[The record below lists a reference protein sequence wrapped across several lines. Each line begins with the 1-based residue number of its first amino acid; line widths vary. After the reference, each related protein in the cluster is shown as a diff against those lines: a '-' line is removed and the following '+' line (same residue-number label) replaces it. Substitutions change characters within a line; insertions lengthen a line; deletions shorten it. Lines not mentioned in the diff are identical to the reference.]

1 MDPASE
7 QQAERLIV
15 VPSHALILL
24 VGASGAGKST
34 FARQHFR
41 PTEILSSDAFRAM
54 VADDEA
60 DQRATPAAFD
70 LLHRVAA
77 HRLTRARLTV
87 VDATN
92 LKAVDRR
99 SLLDL
104 ARRLERPAVGIVL
117 GLADAVVAAHNQ
129 RRPGRVVDSGV
140 VARQNEVARHLA
152 ANPGRLLEEGFRAVH
167 VLRDPADVQAVR
179 VVRAG
184 RPRAS
189 GSPIPSAA
197 RRARR
202 ASP

>member
-1 MDPASE
+1 MDHPSEPPAE
-7 QQAERLIV
+7 HLIV

-24 VGASGAGKST
+24 IGASGAGKSR
-34 FARQHFR
+34 FARQQFQ

-70 LLHRVAA
+70 LLHRVAS

-87 VDATN
+87 IDATN

-104 ARRLERPAVGIVL
+104 ARKLDRPAVGIVF
-117 GLADAVVAAHNQ
+117 GLPDATVAAHNE

-140 VARQNEVARHLA
+140 VARQNAVARDLA
-152 ANPGRLLEEGFRAVH
+152 ADPGQLLEEGFRAVH
-167 VLRDPADVQAVR
+167 VLRDPADAQAVR
-179 VVRAG
+179 VVRTG
-184 RPRAS
+184 RPRPT
-189 GSPIPSAA
+189 GSPTPKDGPRGRTA
-197 RRARR
+197 
-202 ASP
+202 

>member
-1 MDPASE
+1 MDHPAEPSPE
-7 QQAERLIV
+7 HLIV

-24 VGASGAGKST
+24 IGASGAGKST
-34 FARQHFR
+34 FARRQFR

-104 ARRLERPAVGIVL
+104 ARRLDRPAVGIVF
-117 GLADAVVAAHNQ
+117 GLPDAVVAAHNEG
-129 RRPGRVVDSGV
+129 RIGRVVDSGV
-140 VARQNEVARHLA
+140 VARMNAVALDLA
-152 ANPGRLLEEGFRAVH
+152 AHPGRLLDEGLRAVH
-167 VLRDPADVQAVR
+167 VLRDAADVQAVR
-179 VVRAG
+179 VVRTG
-184 RPRAS
+184 RPRPT
-189 GSPIPSAA
+189 GSAAPKDA
-197 RRARR
+197 RRART
-202 ASP
+202 A

>member
-1 MDPASE
+1 MDQPAEPSPE
-7 QQAERLIV
+7 HLIV

-24 VGASGAGKST
+24 IGASGAGKST
-34 FARQHFR
+34 FAHRQFR

-104 ARRLERPAVGIVL
+104 ARRHDRPAVGIVF
-117 GLADAVVAAHNQ
+117 GLPDAVVAAYNE
-129 RRPGRVVDSGV
+129 RRVGRVVDAGV
-140 VARQNEVARHLA
+140 VARMNALARALA
-152 ANPGRLLEEGFRAVH
+152 AHPERLLAEGLRAVH
-167 VLRDPADVQAVR
+167 VLRDAADVQAVR

-184 RPRAS
+184 RPRPT
-189 GSPIPSAA
+189 GSAA
-197 RRARR
+197 PKGGRRART
-202 ASP
+202 A